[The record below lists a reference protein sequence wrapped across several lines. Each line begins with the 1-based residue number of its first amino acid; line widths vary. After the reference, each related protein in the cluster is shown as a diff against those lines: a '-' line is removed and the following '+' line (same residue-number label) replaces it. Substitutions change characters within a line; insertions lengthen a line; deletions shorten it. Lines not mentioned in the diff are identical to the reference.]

1 MKDEVTPRDIEYFV
15 EKLWSSSGIPDR
27 YLTDGTRNADM
38 LERILRRRKRLRN
51 LKDMYFNDLSAKL

>member
-15 EKLWSSSGIPDR
+15 EKLWSSVGVPDR
-27 YLTDGTRNADM
+27 YLSAETNSDM

-51 LKDMYFNDLSAKL
+51 LKDIYFNGKARD

>member
-15 EKLWSSSGIPDR
+15 EKLWSSVGIPER
-27 YLTDGTRNADM
+27 YLSGATNADM

-51 LKDMYFNDLSAKL
+51 LKDIHQG